1 MKSLVLGVSI
11 ILLLI
16 LASYVSCTE
25 SATYDPYKSSVDFCS
40 GKYQETEGML
50 LTIKLNDNVLRDKGL
65 VHLDITY
72 KNIIESPIHFWLSLM
87 ARPYQTEL
95 VNSQGEILKPK
106 KLKAQWGSNARCT
119 LKPGAERK
127 DGVMLNHI
135 YDLNKPGEYSVRL
148 ARSVNRL
155 DNTGYAWL
163 YTNQITFK
171 LTQDEI
177 DTYNKN
183 TKVQVK

>member
-1 MKSLVLGVSI
+1 MKSLVLCVSMM
-11 ILLLI
+11 LLLI
-16 LASYVSCTE
+16 LAAYVSCTE
-25 SATYDPYKSSVDFCS
+25 SITYDPYKSSVDFCS

-65 VHLDITY
+65 VHFDITY
-72 KNIIESPIHFWLSLM
+72 KNMTESPIHFWLSLM
-87 ARPYQTEL
+87 TRPYQTEL

-106 KLKAQWGSNARCT
+106 KLKAQWGSIARCT

-127 DGVMLNHI
+127 DGVMLNYI
-135 YDLNKPGEYSVRL
+135 YDLNKPGEYTVRL

-155 DNTGYAWL
+155 DNTGYTWI

-171 LTQDEI
+171 LTQEQI
-177 DTYNKN
+177 DIYAKSKKPNK
-183 TKVQVK
+183 